1 MQIQFEN
8 WGIVEM
14 NYSLLNNK
22 ERREENTFDLKF
34 KKVFS
39 NRRKNNDLSD
49 RVKKKNCFQNMIK

>member
-1 MQIQFEN
+1 MQIQFID

-14 NYSLLNNK
+14 NYSLLKNK
-22 ERREENTFDLKF
+22 ERREKNAFGLRF

-39 NRRKNNDLSD
+39 NRRKNNNLNV